1 MTPQTFGA
9 WVEEQ
14 LHLENDDPALHPVL
28 PAFEILTSRIDDA
41 RRRGARDPFTTVTA
55 KTAGGNSR
63 ACTRRMLEQ
72 LGLSDPA
79 RRAVHRLLA
88 GSPSGWPG
96 LMWLYATNIDLSQRQ
111 REYCRR
117 QLQSVRQPV
126 ADPRTV

>member
-1 MTPQTFGA
+1 MTSQRFGA
-9 WVEEQ
+9 WVEQQ
-14 LHLENDDPALHPVL
+14 LQLDQDDPALRPVL

-41 RRRGARDPFTTVTA
+41 RRRGARDPYTTVTA

-72 LGLSDPA
+72 LRLPVPA

-96 LMWLYATNIDLSQRQ
+96 LTWLYATNTDLSRQQ

-117 QLQSVRQPV
+117 QLQSVREPGT
-126 ADPRTV
+126 DSRTV